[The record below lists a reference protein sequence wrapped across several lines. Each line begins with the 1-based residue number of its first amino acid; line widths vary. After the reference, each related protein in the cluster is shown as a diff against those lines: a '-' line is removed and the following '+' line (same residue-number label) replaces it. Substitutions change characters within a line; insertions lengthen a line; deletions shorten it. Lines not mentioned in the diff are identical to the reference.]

1 MAALGQPPSMVPP
14 SSALMAGAD
23 AKRNTQLGHPLKS
36 FTVPTLPPQS
46 APPVKIV
53 SPNSDNNRQSVH
65 PMTTQ
70 LSPYKKALAGG
81 PVTSPPPIHKANS
94 SEGVRSGAKNL
105 SKTPEKIIQSS
116 YSTKS

>member
-14 SSALMAGAD
+14 SSALMVGAD

-36 FTVPTLPPQS
+36 FT
-46 APPVKIV
+46 IV
-53 SPNSDNNRQSVH
+53 SPNSDNNRQSVS

-70 LSPYKKALAGG
+70 LSPYKKALACS

-94 SEGVRSGAKNL
+94 SGGARSGANDL
-105 SKTPEKIIQSS
+105 SKSPEKIIQSS